1 MARCAPLA
9 PSGPSALLLGL
20 AVALCAT
27 PGQGRED
34 RGPTDF
40 GRFSETLVRCSLTTP
55 STGGDFRSC
64 GRLLIDQAQDRVLS
78 IRFSV
83 LPGGGHSGGEEL
95 VFAGILSSTSAPMA
109 CRNDGR
115 CQPRF
120 PVELRVNAIAS
131 GRFNQLGLAATLPRT
146 LLARGQCHIEAAGAR
161 CEATAQDGERW
172 LAEGFFPS
180 SQPAAGRGWR

>member
-1 MARCAPLA
+1 MVRSAPRASSSL
-9 PSGPSALLLGL
+9 SALLLGL
-20 AVALCAT
+20 AVALCAA
-27 PGQGRED
+27 PGQGRAD
-34 RGPTDF
+34 QGPTDF

-55 STGGDFRSC
+55 AAGGDVRSC
-64 GRLLIDQAQDRVLS
+64 GRLRIDQAQERVLS

-83 LPGGGHSGGEEL
+83 LPGGGRSGGEDL

-131 GRFNQLGLAATLPRT
+131 GRFTQLGLAATLPRA

-161 CEATAQDGERW
+161 CEATAQDGGRW
-172 LAEGFFPS
+172 LAEGFFSS
-180 SQPAAGRGWR
+180 SQPASGRGRP